1 MVGRTLDRYQLL
13 EQVGQGGMAVVYR
26 ALDVPLNREVAVKV
40 LHPHLADQPES
51 RARLQRE
58 ARAVARLRHENIL
71 EIFAYSGIH
80 SAESYLV
87 TEFIHGPTLRAFLS
101 AHSLGLPEI
110 GAMIASELSRALQ
123 CAHDLGIIHRDI
135 KPENVMIR
143 EDGTVVLCDFG
154 IAQVVDKERMTATGQ
169 LLGSPAYMAPEHI
182 EGQPLDCRSDVF
194 SLGVMLYELVCGEL
208 PFRGRNPHETLR
220 RITDGR
226 FAPPEE
232 KAPLCS
238 AGLSRI
244 ISKAL
249 ARDPAARY
257 AEAAALRKDLL
268 LELKECG
275 VGDPRAELC
284 AFFKEPE
291 IYLDALRPRLL
302 QALKESGARLR
313 ERGRTAAALSTWSR
327 ALLLSPSGQDAE
339 VRALIRAVEQRG
351 RWRRW
356 AAMAAG
362 AAAALGMAQ
371 GIHHGVRGLRRA
383 GSGPEE
389 SGGGVTRAT
398 QSGPLQGGMAADL
411 GAMREMGRGGDMK
424 RDVDRDLAG
433 PGEGERPDLAPVR
446 SAAPP
451 PGPARVSAPRH
462 PVERER
468 ERAPRRVVRLAPWP
482 KAVRVSLNGQ
492 PLGDYGAEVTSVELR
507 EGPNELLFENPACY
521 SERVVIPADASPGEV
536 RLRLRWKPA
545 LLLVKVGG
553 AAGAEADVVVEGRI
567 GRPGQVL
574 ALPLRS
580 DDGRATVEV
589 KVSAPGQ
596 RTETRTI
603 EVRANQLSTVELS
616 LTPQ

>member
-13 EQVGQGGMAVVYR
+13 EQVGQGGMAVVFR

-87 TEFIHGPTLRAFLS
+87 TEFIHGPTLRAFLA
-101 AHSLGLPEI
+101 AHPLGLPEI

-208 PFRGRNPHETLR
+208 PFRGRNAHETLR

-226 FAPPEE
+226 FTPPEE
-232 KAPLCS
+232 RAPLCS

-275 VGDPRAELC
+275 IGDPRAELC
-284 AFFKEPE
+284 AYFKEPAK
-291 IYLDALRPRLL
+291 YLDALRPRLL

-356 AAMAAG
+356 AAVAAG
-362 AAAALGMAQ
+362 AVAAVGMAQ

-383 GSGPEE
+383 GQEGGN
-389 SGGGVTRAT
+389 GGGVTRAAP
-398 QSGPLQGGMAADL
+398 SGLPAPDLGSGRDLEEADPEDGGGADL
-411 GAMREMGRGGDMK
+411 AVARSSP
-424 RDVDRDLAG
+424 G
-433 PGEGERPDLAPVR
+433 PGPGPG
-446 SAAPP
+446 
-451 PGPARVSAPRH
+451 PGPARQVRQVLQRPSIDRD
-462 PVERER
+462 RDR
-468 ERAPRRVVRLAPWP
+468 ERAARPRRVVRLAPWP

-492 PLGDYGAEVTSVELR
+492 LLGDYGAEVNSVELR

-553 AAGAEADVVVEGRI
+553 GAGAEADVVVEGRI

-589 KVSAPGQ
+589 KVSAPGH
-596 RTETRTI
+596 RTETRSV
-603 EVRANQLSTVELS
+603 EVRANQLSTVEIS